1 MPNTK
6 FDAKSFNP
14 EAFRYLLGRVPNL
27 KMNELLKSRAVK
39 TNGDIKT
46 LFTSQDGTSYARM
59 AIKGLLD
66 GDVLNYDGETDIV
79 ATSTKTFERGVV
91 VFGRS
96 KAWLEKDFSYDIT
109 GGEDFMQ
116 NVANQVAE
124 YWDAVDQDTLLSILK
139 GIFSMT
145 GVKNLEFVSKHTTSV
160 AGNMTATTLNSA
172 TNKACG
178 ANKKVFSLVFMH
190 SDVST
195 NLENMQLIT
204 YLKYTDANGVQ
215 RDLSLGTWNGK
226 LVVVD
231 DSMPMEIGY
240 YAATSDT
247 DGALKLVADTA
258 TPAAGEIK
266 VGDVTMLDGTTAA
279 AGGYV
284 VEGGRYTTYVLGD
297 GAFDY
302 ADIGAKVPN
311 EMARDPF
318 TDGGVDTLITR
329 RRKCF
334 APKWISYEKVSQASL
349 SPTAA
354 ELEKGENWTIA
365 HSGESV
371 AANRSFVDHKAIPIV
386 RIISRG

>member
-1 MPNTK
+1 MANEK

-14 EAFRYLLGRVPNL
+14 EAFKYLLGRVPNL
-27 KMNELLKSRAVK
+27 KVNELLKSRAVRADK
-39 TNGDIKT
+39 EIKD
-46 LFTSQDGTSYARM
+46 LFATQDGTSYARM
-59 AIKGLLD
+59 AVKGLLD
-66 GDVLNYDGETDIV
+66 GDVLNYDGQTDIV

-91 VFGRS
+91 VFGRA

-109 GGEDFMQ
+109 GGEDFMK
-116 NVANQVAE
+116 NVAAQVAE
-124 YWDAVDQDTLLSILK
+124 YWNAVSQDTLLAILE

-145 GVKNLEFVSKHTTSV
+145 GVKNLEFVNKHTTD
-160 AGNMTATTLNSA
+160 ANGNMTATTLNSA

-178 ANKKVFSLVFMH
+178 QKKKAFSLVFMH

-195 NLENMQLIT
+195 NLENMNLIT
-204 YLKYTDANGVQ
+204 YLKYTDENGLQ

-231 DSMPMEIGY
+231 DSMPVETGY
-240 YAATSDT
+240 YAATADT
-247 DGALKLVADTA
+247 EGALKLVADTA

-266 VGDVTMLDGTTAA
+266 VGDVTMLDGTTAT

-284 VEGGRYTTYVLGD
+284 VEGGKYTTYVLGD

-302 ADIGAKVPN
+302 ADIGAKKPN

-334 APKWISYEKVSQASL
+334 APKWISYEKAVQASL
-349 SPTAA
+349 SPTDA
-354 ELEKGENWTIA
+354 ELANGANWTLC